1 MPWCVRVAWHG
12 EAAAARAG
20 NRQAPLVSPRGRA
33 PVGGGAQGGRRTAT
47 EVTEHMRAT
56 VSIPNE
62 VEVLPEIAALDGE
75 DDART
80 PEDESELA

>member
-1 MPWCVRVAWHG
+1 
-12 EAAAARAG
+12 
-20 NRQAPLVSPRGRA
+20 
-33 PVGGGAQGGRRTAT
+33 
-47 EVTEHMRAT
+47 MRAT